1 MSKLLFP
8 FVMVPQRNVY
18 VVESLGKFSRILE
31 SGLNFKIPLTEAVAY
46 HHSLKEQVLAIDQ
59 QSAITRDNVK
69 IKIDGVLYFQIKD
82 AYKAS
87 YNVNEPIRALSLLA

>member
-8 FVMVPQRNVY
+8 FVMVPQRNVF
-18 VVESLGKFSRILE
+18 VVESLGKYSRILE
-31 SGLNFKIPLTEAVAY
+31 SGLNFKIPLMEAVAY

-87 YNVNEPIRALSLLA
+87 YHVNEPIRALSLLA